1 MSTAN
6 DATVYELVGGD
17 QGVRQLVRFFYQEMD
32 RQPSAKVI
40 REMHP
45 QSLDE
50 SEEKLYW
57 FLSGWM
63 GGPQLYWEKRGHP
76 MLRAR
81 HLPFP
86 IGRNEADLWIECF
99 RLALKRHL
107 DSQPAWASTLA
118 DTKAARAKLESEL
131 LQALQRVA
139 LHMMNQPAVANT
151 TTPNISTSD
160 KTVASGN
167 DSALHKDAKT
177 NSPKTTKE

>member
-1 MSTAN
+1 MN
-6 DATVYELVGGD
+6 EATVYELVGGD
-17 QGVRQLVRFFYQEMD
+17 QGVRQLVQYFYQEMD

-45 QSLDE
+45 QSLKE

-81 HLPFP
+81 HLPFS
-86 IGRNEADLWIECF
+86 IGRTEAELWIECF

-107 DSQPAWASTLA
+107 DEQPAWADA
-118 DTKAARAKLESEL
+118 QAARVKLESEL

-139 LHMMNQPAVANT
+139 LHMMNQPVAHGPDRPT
-151 TTPNISTSD
+151 STSSD
-160 KTVASGN
+160 DAEN
-167 DSALHKDAKT
+167 RKDLKPGST
-177 NSPKTTKE
+177 QSKKE

>member
-1 MSTAN
+1 MSTVN
-6 DATVYELVGGD
+6 EATVYDLVGGD
-17 QGVRQLVRFFYQEMD
+17 QGVRQLVQYFYQEMD
-32 RQPSAKVI
+32 RLPSAKVI
-40 REMHP
+40 RDMHP

-107 DSQPAWASTLA
+107 DSQPAWADA
-118 DTKAARAKLESEL
+118 KAARAKLESEL

-139 LHMMNQPAVANT
+139 LHMMNQPA
-151 TTPNISTSD
+151 
-160 KTVASGN
+160 ASGG
-167 DSALHKDAKT
+167 DSAGHKDSTADSTAELTKT
-177 NSPKTTKE
+177 NKE